1 MTRVEQVNHKY
12 QNNKSWAIQNK
23 EKGFWASCLSTGS
36 TVSGLVKACSSK
48 DSKIYT
54 VSNFC
59 EKVFYSFSNCLQY
72 FLFGRKDDVIGDDE
86 EKRPL
91 AGTVGKVAS
100 FQEKYINPIV
110 KPALILLE
118 SNKQESLNDAL
129 NFLDAFYWKIRF
141 ALGKI
146 QWDKVKLIPKTMQE
160 LIKKDTSIT
169 SKDKKTIRI
178 GETIAPIFGWIG
190 TFCIGIFSPIKACLK
205 FFDKENKIINCLA
218 YLGKAAINIPYFFK
232 FSLPMFWK
240 GLITKD
246 KKFHGVFAVGAVSN
260 ALNIGLPL

>member
-1 MTRVEQVNHKY
+1 MARVEKVNHKY

-48 DSKIYT
+48 DSKIYA

-190 TFCIGIFSPIKACLK
+190 PF
-205 FFDKENKIINCLA
+205 
-218 YLGKAAINIPYFFK
+218 
-232 FSLPMFWK
+232 
-240 GLITKD
+240 
-246 KKFHGVFAVGAVSN
+246 
-260 ALNIGLPL
+260 

>member
-1 MTRVEQVNHKY
+1 MARVEQVNHKY

-110 KPALILLE
+110 KPALVLLKA
-118 SNKQESLNDAL
+118 NQQEGLNDAFGRPIL
-129 NFLDAFYWKIRF
+129 FENVKTRSHILPEKKREYEKMPFLRHPGDGTREAILLQGMPP
-141 ALGKI
+141 ADGLG
-146 QWDKVKLIPKTMQE
+146 T
-160 LIKKDTSIT
+160 
-169 SKDKKTIRI
+169 
-178 GETIAPIFGWIG
+178 
-190 TFCIGIFSPIKACLK
+190 
-205 FFDKENKIINCLA
+205 
-218 YLGKAAINIPYFFK
+218 
-232 FSLPMFWK
+232 
-240 GLITKD
+240 
-246 KKFHGVFAVGAVSN
+246 
-260 ALNIGLPL
+260 LPLHGAS